1 MPRYDQP
8 PLSGGTDQA
17 NGETDQAKPYE
28 PTLRGFPMP
37 KTEEFSK
44 GEDAKREELIKEAL
58 AKVEAELD
66 NERKREYCEDIVKE
80 IQRIGGVLAENG
92 FGSRPEDKHVAITGH
107 VGGVNT
113 YSRGIDVQYVTAVA
127 ARLILKGTYDDSG
140 WQQAQE
146 HLIYKG
152 SDLGITKPRDE
163 DQYNNSSQRGY
174 VISIV
179 TGPPVEVYSDRP
191 LTEERKNSFHG
202 PHQTGTVLVSFA
214 GRYNDE
220 AKVLRVG
227 ELGKSTNP
235 EAYERVLAAMQ
246 DIEEE
251 LLASKE
257 TQ

>member
-1 MPRYDQP
+1 MSRYDQP
-8 PLSGGTDQA
+8 L
-17 NGETDQAKPYE
+17 NGETGQAKPYE
-28 PTLRGFPMP
+28 PTLRDFPMP
-37 KTEEFSK
+37 KTEKFSE
-44 GEDAKREELIKEAL
+44 GEDAEREKLIKEAL
-58 AKVEAELD
+58 AKVEAKLD
-66 NERKREYCEDIVKE
+66 NKRKEKYCEDIVGE

-152 SDLGITKPRDE
+152 SDLGITNPRDE

-214 GRYNDE
+214 GRYNDD

-227 ELGKSTNP
+227 ELGKPTNP
-235 EAYERVLAAMQ
+235 KAYERVLAVMQ
-246 DIEEE
+246 DIEAE
-251 LLASKE
+251 LLAGEE

>member
-1 MPRYDQP
+1 MSRYDQP
-8 PLSGGTDQA
+8 LSG
-17 NGETDQAKPYE
+17 ETKQQEPYKPE
-28 PTLRGFPMP
+28 LRDFPTPN
-37 KTEEFSK
+37 TQEFRD
-44 GEDAKREELIKEAL
+44 GINDEYTRRME
-58 AKVEAELD
+58 EAEQKIKADLARED
-66 NERKREYCEDIVKE
+66 NERRCEDIANE
-80 IQRIGGVLAENG
+80 IQRLGGVLAENG
-92 FGSRPEDKHVAITGH
+92 FGSRPEDKHIAVTGY
-107 VGGVNT
+107 VGGENR
-113 YSRGIDVQYVTAVA
+113 YSRGIYVQYETAVA
-127 ARLILKGTYDDSG
+127 ARVILKGTYDDSG
-140 WQQAQE
+140 WQQAPE
-146 HLIYKG
+146 DLIYKG

-174 VISIV
+174 IISIV
-179 TGPPVEVYSDRP
+179 TGRPVEVYSDRP

>member
-1 MPRYDQP
+1 MPQYDHP
-8 PLSGGTDQA
+8 PS
-17 NGETDQAKPYE
+17 GETKQEPYKPKLRDF
-28 PTLRGFPMP
+28 PTPN
-37 KTEEFSK
+37 TQEFR
-44 GEDAKREELIKEAL
+44 KRIHDEYTRRME
-58 AKVEAELD
+58 EAEQKIKADLARED
-66 NERKREYCEDIVKE
+66 NERRCEDIANE

-92 FGSRPEDKHVAITGH
+92 FGSRPEDKHIAVTGY
-107 VGGVNT
+107 VGGENR
-113 YSRGIDVQYVTAVA
+113 YSRGIYVQYETAVA
-127 ARLILKGTYDDSG
+127 ARVILKGTYDDSG
-140 WQQAQE
+140 WQQAPE
-146 HLIYKG
+146 DLIYKG

-174 VISIV
+174 IISIV
-179 TGPPVEVYSDRP
+179 TGRPVEVYSDRP

>member
-8 PLSGGTDQA
+8 LSS
-17 NGETDQAKPYE
+17 ETKQQEPYKPE
-28 PTLRGFPMP
+28 LRDFPTPN
-37 KTEEFSK
+37 TQEFRD
-44 GEDAKREELIKEAL
+44 GINDEYTRRME
-58 AKVEAELD
+58 EAEQKIKADLARED
-66 NERKREYCEDIVKE
+66 NERRCEDIANE
-80 IQRIGGVLAENG
+80 IQRLGGVLAENG
-92 FGSRPEDKHVAITGH
+92 FGSRPEDKHVAVTGY
-107 VGGVNT
+107 VGGENR
-113 YSRGIDVQYVTAVA
+113 YSRGIYVQYETAVA
-127 ARLILKGTYDDSG
+127 ARVILKGTYDDSG
-140 WQQAQE
+140 WQQAPE
-146 HLIYKG
+146 DLIYKG

-174 VISIV
+174 IISIV
-179 TGPPVEVYSDRP
+179 TGRPVEVYSDRP

-227 ELGKSTNP
+227 ELGKRTNP

>member
-8 PLSGGTDQA
+8 LS
-17 NGETDQAKPYE
+17 GETDRAKRYE

-37 KTEEFSK
+37 ETEEFSK
-44 GEDAKREELIKEAL
+44 GEDAKRAKLIEEAL
-58 AKVEAELD
+58 AKVEAELN
-66 NERKREYCEDIVKE
+66 NERKEKYCEDIVKE

-92 FGSRPEDKHVAITGH
+92 FGSRPEDKHVAVTSY
-107 VGGVNT
+107 VGGET
-113 YSRGIDVQYVTAVA
+113 RYSRGIDVQYVTAVA
-127 ARLILKGTYDDSG
+127 ARVILKGTYDDSG

-146 HLIYKG
+146 DLIYKG
-152 SDLGITKPRDE
+152 SDLGITNPD
-163 DQYNNSSQRGY
+163 DPTQYNKRGY

-179 TGPPVEVYSDRP
+179 TGRPVEVYSDRP
-191 LTEERKNSFHG
+191 LTDEQKGSFHG

-214 GRYNDE
+214 RQRNDN

-227 ELGKSTNP
+227 ELGKPTNP

-246 DIEEE
+246 DIEAE
-251 LLASKE
+251 LLAGEE

>member
-1 MPRYDQP
+1 M
-8 PLSGGTDQA
+8 
-17 NGETDQAKPYE
+17 E
-28 PTLRGFPMP
+28 
-37 KTEEFSK
+37 
-44 GEDAKREELIKEAL
+44 
-58 AKVEAELD
+58 EAEQKIKADLARED
-66 NERKREYCEDIVKE
+66 NERRCEDIANE

-92 FGSRPEDKHVAITGH
+92 FGSRPEDKHIAVTGY
-107 VGGVNT
+107 VGGENR
-113 YSRGIDVQYVTAVA
+113 YSRGIYVQYETAVA
-127 ARLILKGTYDDSG
+127 ARVILKGTYDDSG
-140 WQQAQE
+140 WQQAPE
-146 HLIYKG
+146 DLIYKG

-174 VISIV
+174 IISIV
-179 TGPPVEVYSDRP
+179 TGRPVEVYSDRP

>member
-1 MPRYDQP
+1 MPQYDHP
-8 PLSGGTDQA
+8 PS
-17 NGETDQAKPYE
+17 GETKQEPYKPKLRDF
-28 PTLRGFPMP
+28 PTPN
-37 KTEEFSK
+37 TQEFRD
-44 GEDAKREELIKEAL
+44 GINDEYTRRME
-58 AKVEAELD
+58 EAEQKIKADLARED
-66 NERKREYCEDIVKE
+66 NERRCEDIANE

-92 FGSRPEDKHVAITGH
+92 FGSRPEDKHIAVTGY
-107 VGGVNT
+107 VGGENR
-113 YSRGIDVQYVTAVA
+113 YSRGIYVQYETAVA
-127 ARLILKGTYDDSG
+127 ARVILKGTYDDSG
-140 WQQAQE
+140 WQQAPE
-146 HLIYKG
+146 DLIYKG

-174 VISIV
+174 IISIV
-179 TGPPVEVYSDRP
+179 TGRPVEVYSDRP

-227 ELGKSTNP
+227 ELGKRTNP

>member
-1 MPRYDQP
+1 MPQYDHP
-8 PLSGGTDQA
+8 PS
-17 NGETDQAKPYE
+17 GETKQQEPYKPE
-28 PTLRGFPMP
+28 LQDFPTP
-37 KTEEFSK
+37 KTQEFR
-44 GEDAKREELIKEAL
+44 KRIHDEYTRRME
-58 AKVEAELD
+58 EAEQKIKADLARED
-66 NERKREYCEDIVKE
+66 NERRCEDIANE

-92 FGSRPEDKHVAITGH
+92 FGSRPEDKHIAVTGY
-107 VGGVNT
+107 VGGENR
-113 YSRGIDVQYVTAVA
+113 YSRGIYVQYETAVTAQV
-127 ARLILKGTYDDSG
+127 ILKGTYDDSG
-140 WQQAQE
+140 WQQAPE
-146 HLIYKG
+146 DLIYKG

-174 VISIV
+174 IISIV
-179 TGPPVEVYSDRP
+179 TGRPVEVYSDRP

>member
-1 MPRYDQP
+1 MSRYDQP
-8 PLSGGTDQA
+8 PS
-17 NGETDQAKPYE
+17 GETKQEPYKPE
-28 PTLRGFPMP
+28 LQDFPTP
-37 KTEEFSK
+37 KTQEFR
-44 GEDAKREELIKEAL
+44 KRIHDEYTRRME
-58 AKVEAELD
+58 EAEQKIKADLARED
-66 NERKREYCEDIVKE
+66 NERRCEDIVDE
-80 IQRIGGVLAENG
+80 IWRLGGVLAENG
-92 FGSRPEDKHVAITGH
+92 FGSRPEDKHIAVTSY
-107 VGGVNT
+107 VGGENR
-113 YSRGIDVQYVTAVA
+113 YSRGIYVQYETAVA
-127 ARLILKGTYDDSG
+127 ARVILKGTYDDSG
-140 WQQAQE
+140 WQQAPE
-146 HLIYKG
+146 DLIYKG

-174 VISIV
+174 IISIV
-179 TGPPVEVYSDRP
+179 TGRPVEVYSDRP

>member
-8 PLSGGTDQA
+8 PLSGGTDR
-17 NGETDQAKPYE
+17 AKRYE

-37 KTEEFSK
+37 ETEEFSK

-58 AKVEAELD
+58 AKVEAELN
-66 NERKREYCEDIVKE
+66 NERKEKYCEDIVKE

-92 FGSRPEDKHVAITGH
+92 FGSRPEDKHIAVTGY
-107 VGGVNT
+107 VGGENR
-113 YSRGIDVQYVTAVA
+113 YSRGIYVQYETAVA
-127 ARLILKGTYDDSG
+127 ARVILKGTYDDSG
-140 WQQAQE
+140 WQQAPE
-146 HLIYKG
+146 DLIYKG

-174 VISIV
+174 IISIV
-179 TGPPVEVYSDRP
+179 TGRPVEVYSDRP

-227 ELGKSTNP
+227 ELGRSTNP
-235 EAYERVLAAMQ
+235 EAYERVLAVMQ
-246 DIEEE
+246 DIEAE
-251 LLASKE
+251 LLAGEE

>member
-1 MPRYDQP
+1 MSQYDHLP
-8 PLSGGTDQA
+8 S
-17 NGETDQAKPYE
+17 GETKQQELYKPK
-28 PTLRGFPMP
+28 LRGFPTP
-37 KTEEFSK
+37 KTQEF
-44 GEDAKREELIKEAL
+44 REGIHDEYTRRME
-58 AKVEAELD
+58 EAEQKIKADLARED
-66 NERKREYCEDIVKE
+66 NERRCEDIANE

-92 FGSRPEDKHVAITGH
+92 FGSRPEDKHIAVTGY
-107 VGGVNT
+107 VGGENR
-113 YSRGIDVQYVTAVA
+113 YSRGIYVQYETAVA
-127 ARLILKGTYDDSG
+127 ARVILKGTYDDSG
-140 WQQAQE
+140 WQQAPE
-146 HLIYKG
+146 DLIYKG

-235 EAYERVLAAMQ
+235 ETYERVLAAMQ
-246 DIEEE
+246 DAEAE
-251 LLASKE
+251 LLAGEE

>member
-1 MPRYDQP
+1 MSQYDR
-8 PLSGGTDQA
+8 PLSGEA
-17 NGETDQAKPYE
+17 DQAKPYE
-28 PTLRGFPMP
+28 PELQGFPMP
-37 KTEEFSK
+37 KTEEFRK
-44 GEDAKREELIKEAL
+44 GIHDEYTRRME
-58 AKVEAELD
+58 EAEQKIKADLARED
-66 NERKREYCEDIVKE
+66 NERRCEDIVDE
-80 IQRIGGVLAENG
+80 IWRIGRVLAEKG

>member
-8 PLSGGTDQA
+8 LSS
-17 NGETDQAKPYE
+17 ETKQQEPYKPE
-28 PTLRGFPMP
+28 LRDFPTPN
-37 KTEEFSK
+37 TQEFRD
-44 GEDAKREELIKEAL
+44 GINDEYTRRME
-58 AKVEAELD
+58 EAEQKIKADLARED
-66 NERKREYCEDIVKE
+66 NERRCEDIANE
-80 IQRIGGVLAENG
+80 IQRLGGVLAENG
-92 FGSRPEDKHVAITGH
+92 FGSRPEDKHIAVTGY

-113 YSRGIDVQYVTAVA
+113 YSRGIYVQYETAVA
-127 ARLILKGTYDDSG
+127 ARVILKGTYDDSG
-140 WQQAQE
+140 WQQAPE
-146 HLIYKG
+146 DLIYKG

-174 VISIV
+174 IISIV
-179 TGPPVEVYSDRP
+179 TGRPVEVYSDRP

>member
-1 MPRYDQP
+1 MSRYDQP
-8 PLSGGTDQA
+8 LSG
-17 NGETDQAKPYE
+17 ETNQAKPYE
-28 PTLRGFPMP
+28 PTLRDFPMP
-37 KTEEFSK
+37 KTEEFSE
-44 GEDAKREELIKEAL
+44 GEDAERAKLIEEAI
-58 AKVEAELD
+58 AKVDAKI
-66 NERKREYCEDIVKE
+66 NKERKEKYCEDIVGE
-80 IQRIGGVLAENG
+80 IQRIGEVLAENG
-92 FGSRPEDKHVAITGH
+92 FGSRPEDKHIAVTGY
-107 VGGVNT
+107 VGGENR
-113 YSRGIDVQYVTAVA
+113 YSRGIDVQYETAVA
-127 ARLILKGTYDDSG
+127 ARVILKGTYDDSG
-140 WQQAQE
+140 WQQAPE
-146 HLIYKG
+146 DLIYKG

-174 VISIV
+174 IISIV
-179 TGPPVEVYSDRP
+179 TGRPVEVYSDRP